1 MYLLRDIETSS
12 EKFNENPTWKEDIH
26 AHRKRQFTS
35 ERGFKFAELYFKR
48 RIELGYARYAMFDQT
63 LFESLKGMN
72 PFKHLKQGLVV
83 WCIMYL
89 WRWRAK
95 TEISFL

>member
-72 PFKHLKQGLVV
+72 PFKHLKQGSP
-83 WCIMYL
+83 C
-89 WRWRAK
+89 
-95 TEISFL
+95 